1 MAREWAKLGFEAR
14 TWAVAEGEAPPGDPD
29 AGPADERTNADGASA
44 RHTQE
49 IDLGRWAV
57 EVSYGRPAFGNPS
70 PAGNDPPSGGIAIAE
85 LGADEYLVTGLR
97 ARVSFRPA
105 RELVGEQMILER
117 VEEGRYEGSA
127 WLFER
132 VWNGDQTDW
141 GLNFTA
147 EPHVLRVKLATYE
160 IGGSGS

>member
-1 MAREWAKLGFEAR
+1 M
-14 TWAVAEGEAPPGDPD
+14 
-29 AGPADERTNADGASA
+29 
-44 RHTQE
+44 
-49 IDLGRWAV
+49 
-57 EVSYGRPAFGNPS
+57 
-70 PAGNDPPSGGIAIAE
+70 
-85 LGADEYLVTGLR
+85 TG
-97 ARVSFRPA
+97 
-105 RELVGEQMILER
+105 
-117 VEEGRYEGSA
+117 A